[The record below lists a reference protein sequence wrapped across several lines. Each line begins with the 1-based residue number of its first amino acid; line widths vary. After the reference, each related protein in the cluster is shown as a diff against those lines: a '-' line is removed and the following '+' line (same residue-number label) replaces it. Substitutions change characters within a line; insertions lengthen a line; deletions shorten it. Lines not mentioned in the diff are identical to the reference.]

1 MNVTIVCRT
10 VVPGHTPD
18 WYHSSNILHTNTPT
32 LRHSDTPTWGDKSS
46 RSFSSSAAACRWTS
60 VLQVRG
66 QPASPYRDFAATLW
80 CWSNRPILRSSRQP
94 KLCLYGRRA
103 SIHGEGLLHL
113 ASENQVTVE
122 SQYRDWKAWSIQ
134 LQSELVNLERDPSSF
149 KPSPSFFFLDQKN
162 SKKYLAGWNRWI
174 HFEISISIF
183 LVGKNRLMFK
193 SFLYEYVA
201 KRSGADFKVIEYWE
215 FIPCCQWPIY

>member
-18 WYHSSNILHTNTPT
+18 WYHSPTFSTPT
-32 LRHSDTPTWGDKSS
+32 LRHFDTPTWGDKSS
-46 RSFSSSAAACRWTS
+46 RSCSLSAAAWQWTS

-66 QPASPYRDFAATLW
+66 QAASQYRDFAATLW
-80 CWSNRPILRSSRQP
+80 CWSNRPILSSSRQP

-122 SQYRDWKAWSIQ
+122 SQYRDWKALSIQ
-134 LQSELVNLERDPSSF
+134 LQSELVNLERDPSS
-149 KPSPSFFFLDQKN
+149 S
-162 SKKYLAGWNRWI
+162 
-174 HFEISISIF
+174 
-183 LVGKNRLMFK
+183 
-193 SFLYEYVA
+193 
-201 KRSGADFKVIEYWE
+201 
-215 FIPCCQWPIY
+215 